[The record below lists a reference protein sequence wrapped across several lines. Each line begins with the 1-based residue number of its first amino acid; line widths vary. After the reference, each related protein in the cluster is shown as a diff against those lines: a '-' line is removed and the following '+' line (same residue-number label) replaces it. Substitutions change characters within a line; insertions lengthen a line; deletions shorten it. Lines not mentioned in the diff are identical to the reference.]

1 MDKKET
7 HLIGHLEELR
17 RRMIITLAAFLL
29 FIITA
34 FLFVQDIYDWLIRD
48 LDGKLAVLGPS
59 EILWVYMMLAGICAI
74 AASIPVAAYQLWR
87 FVAPALTKTE
97 RKVTLMYIPGLFAL
111 FLAGISFGYFVLFPI
126 VLSFLTHLSSGHFE
140 TMFTADRY
148 FRFMVNLSLPFG
160 FLFEMPLVVMFLTR
174 LGILNPYRLA
184 KARKLSYFLLI
195 VVSILITPP
204 DFISDFLV
212 MIPLLVLFEVSVTLS
227 AFVYKKRLRD
237 ETAAAA

>member
-1 MDKKET
+1 
-7 HLIGHLEELR
+7 L
-17 RRMIITLAAFLL
+17 FL
-29 FIITA
+29 ITA

-59 EILWVYMMLAGICAI
+59 EILWVYMMLSGICAI

-184 KARKLSYFLLI
+184 KARKLS
-195 VVSILITPP
+195 
-204 DFISDFLV
+204 
-212 MIPLLVLFEVSVTLS
+212 
-227 AFVYKKRLRD
+227 
-237 ETAAAA
+237 

>member
-1 MDKKET
+1 
-7 HLIGHLEELR
+7 
-17 RRMIITLAAFLL
+17 
-29 FIITA
+29 
-34 FLFVQDIYDWLIRD
+34 
-48 LDGKLAVLGPS
+48 
-59 EILWVYMMLAGICAI
+59 
-74 AASIPVAAYQLWR
+74 
-87 FVAPALTKTE
+87 
-97 RKVTLMYIPGLFAL
+97 
-111 FLAGISFGYFVLFPI
+111 
-126 VLSFLTHLSSGHFE
+126 
-140 TMFTADRY
+140 MFTADRY

-227 AFVYKKRLRD
+227 AFVYKKRLRE